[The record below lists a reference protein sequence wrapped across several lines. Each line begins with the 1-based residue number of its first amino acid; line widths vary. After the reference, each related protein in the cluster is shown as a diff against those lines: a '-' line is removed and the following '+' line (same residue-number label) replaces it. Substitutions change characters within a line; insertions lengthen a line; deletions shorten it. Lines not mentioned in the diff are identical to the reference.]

1 MKVWPAIVSVP
12 LRAAPV
18 LAAALNCTDPLPLPL
33 APDVMVSHV
42 ALLAAV
48 HPHPLLVV
56 TLTGP
61 LPPLDGTA

>member
-1 MKVWPAIVSVP
+1 MVSVP

-18 LAAALNCTDPLPLPL
+18 LAATLNPTDPLPLPL
-33 APDVMVSHV
+33 APDVMLIHE

-56 TLTGP
+56 TATGP
-61 LPPLDGTA
+61 PAPPAAPTD